1 MTQRLWVLGV
11 AILTVGGRSHA
22 LTITPLTEGATLH
35 TVEPDAQLFHEYGE
49 GKMTMK
55 KVPEEL
61 RGLPAIKAREPYA
74 VQVFEI
80 DEPARAYW
88 VFHPRVYT
96 PIPED
101 WEVFRQAAFVSSLN
115 ANRDRLPSDIYYRD
129 LPAGRHEVRNPPNRT
144 FSAGFKALSEMAVA
158 DCVLN
163 IHSPTE
169 EGIFR
174 PGARVFLNVSVDNP
188 TGHVV
193 LAEVRGRLAD
203 LKEGTLAA
211 SASRGERTATEPPL
225 PDLPNGFHLLDAE
238 LWIGEKRIDARRFPV
253 AILDVLEADAVV
265 DEPFFPVGA
274 YNKFL
279 LTHHREISR
288 IYFHA
293 ICHSLR
299 EHNLNTLVG
308 PALDELKLELDIAQQ
323 YGIRT
328 ILRVDQEI
336 PKDVF
341 GHPSILA
348 CMFGDEPKADDL
360 ERYKAKY
367 DAFLAEHPERPLVS
381 CMVGESVG
389 SLTDDDPVR
398 LWQMLA
404 SPVRMARFYPIRKAD
419 YDLLRYPIYKAML
432 PPFAAF
438 QLIERSS
445 EAPWWY
451 VIQGFG
457 GRPTEEKPDP
467 YWRNPSPEEFTA
479 LAHLALANGARA
491 LISWPLQT
499 HGPEPAGGIALIAQ
513 DTLAAEDDKYAAFA
527 KVAADIAKAK
537 ELLLRHRRAGFEVRT
552 DQYEVFAIGRE
563 DPETERRYV
572 YLINM
577 DAKQARTVKVA
588 LVAQAATS
596 ATDVYSGQRVAF
608 EDEPPYRTAQVE
620 LGPGE
625 GQFWELED

>member
-1 MTQRLWVLGV
+1 MASTPTL
-11 AILTVGGRSHA
+11 A

-35 TVEPDAQLFHEYGE
+35 AVEPNAQLFHEYGE
-49 GKMTMK
+49 GKMTMDEA
-55 KVPEEL
+55 PEEL

-74 VQVFEI
+74 VQTFEI
-80 DEPARAYW
+80 DEPARVYW

-101 WEVFRQAAFVSSLN
+101 WEAFRQAAFVSSLN
-115 ANRDRLPSDIYYRD
+115 ANRDRLPSDVYYRD

-144 FSAGFKALSEMAVA
+144 FSAGFKALSEMEVG

-174 PGARVFLNVSVDNP
+174 PDARVYLNVVLDNP
-188 TGHVV
+188 TGKAVA
-193 LAEVRGRLAD
+193 AEVKWRLAD
-203 LKEGTLAA
+203 LQEGTLSI
-211 SASRGERTATEPPL
+211 SASPRERITKELPL
-225 PDLPNGFHLLDAE
+225 PDVPAGFHLLDAG

-253 AILDVLEADAVV
+253 AVLDVPEADATVA
-265 DEPFFPVGA
+265 EPPFPVGA
-274 YNKFL
+274 YNKFF

-288 IYFHA
+288 IYLHA

-299 EHNLNTLVG
+299 AHNLNTLVG
-308 PALDELKLELDIAQQ
+308 PALDELKLELDIAQE

-328 ILRVDQEI
+328 ILRVDQQI
-336 PKDVF
+336 PEDVF

-348 CMFGDEPKADDL
+348 YMFGDEPKADDL

-398 LWQMLA
+398 LWQVLG

-419 YDLLRYPIYKAML
+419 YDLLKYPIYKAML
-432 PPFAAF
+432 PPSAAF

-445 EAPWWY
+445 ETPWWY

-499 HGPEPAGGIALIAQ
+499 HGPEPSGGVALIAQ
-513 DTLAAEDDKYAAFA
+513 DTLAPEDGKYAAFA
-527 KVAADIAKAK
+527 RVAADIAKAK
-537 ELLLRHRRAGFEVRT
+537 DLLLRQRRAAFEVRT
-552 DQYEVFAIGRE
+552 DQHEVSAIGRE
-563 DPETERRYV
+563 DPEAERKYV
-572 YLINM
+572 YLVNM
-577 DAKQARTVKVA
+577 DAKQARTVKVT
-588 LVAQAATS
+588 LVGQPATS
-596 ATDVYSGQRVAF
+596 ATDVYSGQRIAF
-608 EDEPPYRTAQVE
+608 EDEPPYKVAETQ

-625 GQFWELED
+625 GQFWELEE